1 MGGSAPSGC
10 SDRSLRLQRSRPGT
24 FPPPDRVPGPL
35 LGANSQLGACASGT
49 GAQANNGRRFS
60 NSLPQIIRRSVIR
73 HRSRVRSGKQHDTG
87 ISQPAVCALNCLFDS
102 RKLVIWAYGE
112 AETPNLPCHRLLG
125 RRSLVLKPACGHLE
139 GRAQS
144 MSRASVGARATWSP
158 GCLSRPTNPL
168 DPLGTR
174 ETPR

>member
-1 MGGSAPSGC
+1 MANKDLPWPSNPSQPLTQYAPAASVYTSNDIAARSPDPAAICRHGMGGSAPSGC

-112 AETPNLPCHRLLG
+112 AETPNLPCHRLLD
-125 RRSLVLKPACGHLE
+125 SV
-139 GRAQS
+139 
-144 MSRASVGARATWSP
+144 AS
-158 GCLSRPTNPL
+158 C
-168 DPLGTR
+168 
-174 ETPR
+174 